1 MGKKYLETKK
11 DSLEASILDVWK
23 QAAEFTETNKNDK
36 SDDGEGLDA
45 VQPKAVKKKF
55 KDRKDKDI
63 DNDGDVD
70 DSDKFLHKRRKAVS
84 KAVAKEEVELD
95 EGYEKTVLLAL
106 KDEGIEGHFS
116 DGVLYVAKRD
126 IKNAK
131 DAIKAAGH
139 IKVAPKIMGEEVELD
154 EAPLA
159 KQSHRAFGYELYH
172 KDFSS
177 AMQHAYKMAKK
188 NYGITVDP
196 KEIDDKVASGPRKP
210 SEGKTNKYRLKGDK
224 GAIQVQVYNKGG
236 SKPFELNMYEEEVE
250 LEDNVEEYAQNAYF
264 KVQSMKAALAKVWGM
279 EEGHNPFAEHKGT
292 KPHKHP
298 HDEEDEVEEG
308 LEDSPNSANKQHLCA
323 KNVVHEEWGSGQCIS
338 TQHAEPDEEGNVAWY
353 DVMFEHGIEKG
364 VSINELKVT
373 KAEGHMHASH
383 DPKKKMKKTETG
395 KKPAAIDL
403 KPKIDDK

>member
-224 GAIQVQVYNKGG
+224 GAIQVQVYNRGG

-353 DVMFEHGIEKG
+353 DVMFEHGIEK
-364 VSINELKVT
+364 
-373 KAEGHMHASH
+373 
-383 DPKKKMKKTETG
+383 
-395 KKPAAIDL
+395 
-403 KPKIDDK
+403 

>member
-1 MGKKYLETKK
+1 MGKKYLETKNK
-11 DSLEASILDVWK
+11 SLESSILGVWK
-23 QAAEFTETNKNDK
+23 TAVEEGAGRMDGRTSEYRNHRKKLESARARRVNKEEVELDETNKNDKSDDGEGLDAVETNKNDK

-84 KAVAKEEVELD
+84 KAVAKEEVDLD
-95 EGYEKTVLLAL
+95 
-106 KDEGIEGHFS
+106 
-116 DGVLYVAKRD
+116 
-126 IKNAK
+126 
-131 DAIKAAGH
+131 
-139 IKVAPKIMGEEVELD
+139 
-154 EAPLA
+154 
-159 KQSHRAFGYELYH
+159 
-172 KDFSS
+172 
-177 AMQHAYKMAKK
+177 
-188 NYGITVDP
+188 
-196 KEIDDKVASGPRKP
+196 
-210 SEGKTNKYRLKGDK
+210 
-224 GAIQVQVYNKGG
+224 
-236 SKPFELNMYEEEVE
+236 
-250 LEDNVEEYAQNAYF
+250 DNVEEYAQNAYF

-338 TQHAEPDEEGNVAWY
+338 TQHADPDEEGNVAWY

-373 KAEGHMHASH
+373 KSEGHMHASYNG
-383 DPKKKMKKTETG
+383 KKKKKEEVSKTETG
-395 KKPAAIDL
+395 KKAAAIDL
-403 KPKIDDK
+403 KPKIDD